1 MNTKINK
8 ITEDFKGKIIFQ
20 IEKIKLGVQ
29 KQTGSF
35 KYDDCYDDC
44 IEVIKNCELDD
55 AMITEVLTQ
64 AYKQGK
70 IEATVEETAQYKED
84 MKKAKEEA
92 RREEVKIGEKDNQGK
107 DEAWCEWYKCSKCA
121 CTMITYEQK
130 YCGECG
136 SSLIWDP
143 PLQ

>member
-55 AMITEVLTQ
+55 AMITEAL
-64 AYKQGK
+64 A
-70 IEATVEETAQYKED
+70 EA
-84 MKKAKEEA
+84 
-92 RREEVKIGEKDNQGK
+92 
-107 DEAWCEWYKCSKCA
+107 
-121 CTMITYEQK
+121 YEQGRIGVMEELEHDQK
-130 YCGECG
+130 KFRDGFGHPKDCPSCK
-136 SSLIWDP
+136 ITH
-143 PLQ
+143 